1 MYVNSNHNTREVS
14 PPPDIRAQVTIDRP
28 VDNILDRSPTPPYEV
43 MQIPRPQEHR
53 SARMPMPQAE
63 QRPGAG
69 NTLVRSKKSVEE
81 ALGVDIPDA
90 KQPIAK
96 TFVRPEPPADLL
108 EYPVIF
114 DPRVSMMV
122 SITQPL
128 YIGGGSVD
136 GRLNVHI
143 RGTRLDDIRLGRVS
157 IDIAG
162 VEELSF
168 TRKSMFMSIASE
180 LIDEDHPP
188 PAAMLAPTDDEEKLF
203 WKIKPSRSFFPFRL
217 NLPLDV
223 GSGPFHS
230 VRARLR
236 YVIHGTIMISINGS
250 KSIVRCSRDIR
261 IISALD
267 PETALLPLDVPLLST
282 EEHSLRWGGH
292 KTLKVTAG
300 LHRATWVSGTAAYV
314 DVNIVNNTNRKV
326 KCIRCKLR
334 RHIVAYKNA

>member
-1 MYVNSNHNTREVS
+1 
-14 PPPDIRAQVTIDRP
+14 
-28 VDNILDRSPTPPYEV
+28 
-43 MQIPRPQEHR
+43 
-53 SARMPMPQAE
+53 
-63 QRPGAG
+63 
-69 NTLVRSKKSVEE
+69 
-81 ALGVDIPDA
+81 
-90 KQPIAK
+90 
-96 TFVRPEPPADLL
+96 
-108 EYPVIF
+108 
-114 DPRVSMMV
+114 
-122 SITQPL
+122 
-128 YIGGGSVD
+128 
-136 GRLNVHI
+136 
-143 RGTRLDDIRLGRVS
+143 
-157 IDIAG
+157 
-162 VEELSF
+162 
-168 TRKSMFMSIASE
+168 MFMSIASE

-334 RHIVAYKNA
+334 RHIVAYKNSVPLSENRSAGHLRVPSWIERKTLSHSELNIGTRWRGVKGSQLDVITCEIDIPRNQLSVNMGRYFEVKYFVDIAVCTPAA